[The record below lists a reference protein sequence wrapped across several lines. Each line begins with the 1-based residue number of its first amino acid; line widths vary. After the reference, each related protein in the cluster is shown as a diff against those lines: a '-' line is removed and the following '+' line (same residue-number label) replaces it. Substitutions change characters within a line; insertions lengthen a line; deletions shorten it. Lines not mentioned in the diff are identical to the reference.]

1 MLYELNTTVNLLPEY
16 HETERD
22 GTINRSENQTTD
34 DDDDD
39 DSNNNN
45 NNNNNNYDNGYNG
58 QCLLRGARKDAAAL
72 KQVV

>member
-16 HETERD
+16 LETERD
-22 GTINRSENQTTD
+22 GTITRSENQTTD
-34 DDDDD
+34 DDDDE
-39 DSNNNN
+39 DS